1 MNIIFAGSPYPS
13 AKILDYLTKNSLNKV
28 QAVLTKPDAAK
39 KRGKKV
45 FESIVSEK
53 AESLN
58 LCVYKP
64 VELNNP
70 EFKEKVMKIFL
81 YLDFLPFSPF
91 KIFNIYIFP

>member
-53 AESLN
+53 QSR
-58 LCVYKP
+58 
-64 VELNNP
+64 
-70 EFKEKVMKIFL
+70 
-81 YLDFLPFSPF
+81 
-91 KIFNIYIFP
+91 